1 MIKKID
7 NIKKFVRNNE
17 KIMDTVL
24 GRMSNDIV
32 TIAKITVPFKQG
44 DLMKSGKAE
53 RVMSMKHKV
62 VFDTKYA
69 SYQERGRRQDGS
81 RVVRNYSTPGTGK
94 DFLKNA
100 GKTVASNALNYL
112 KQGASTVKAQ

>member
-17 KIMDTVL
+17 RIMDTVL
-24 GRMSNDIV
+24 GRISRDIV
-32 TIAKITVPFKQG
+32 TIAKITVPFKRG

-62 VFDTKYA
+62 VFDTNYA

-81 RVVRNYSTPGTGK
+81 NVVRNYSTPGTGK
-94 DFLKNA
+94 NFLKNA

-112 KQGASTVKAQ
+112 KQGASTVKV